1 MAKPFEDGSVA
12 LQITTRVD
20 PVTANKLKIV
30 CAHER
35 RSKAKILEFALE
47 EYIVKY
53 FQKNPELP
61 LAGE

>member
-1 MAKPFEDGSVA
+1 MAKPFDDGSVS
-12 LQITTRVD
+12 LQITTRVS
-20 PVTANKLKIV
+20 PVLATKLQIV

-47 EYIVKY
+47 NYVDQY

-61 LAGE
+61 IGE